1 MGYFGNLLKGSAG
14 SLVQGAFG
22 SLGDNLGISDIARSK
37 KAQAELMEKQYEM
50 NERAANNAYA
60 RTLKMYERQ
69 LQDNSASAQRQ
80 RLEEAGLNVGLM
92 YGAAGGGAGAAGSA
106 TTTPQAAGHGA
117 GSGAALHQTGTIDPA
132 AVAGVRE
139 IESRAKLNESLAK
152 KAEAET
158 VESGAS
164 KGKIEAETKTINE
177 LRTWIT
183 ADAKEKAKSQWI
195 DNVVKEIANEY
206 TEEDWEGLTEL
217 ESKDAETGFEIAIK
231 KNAPIYN
238 SLMADAIKKWK
249 EVSKIGSEA
258 ERAAAEAA
266 LLDKKNQ
273 YYLFELALAVQKN
286 DVEEQKAS
294 AMQIAANANAKDVD
308 FRHGIRV
315 NWKTILQ
322 AALDIHGAITGG
334 VRAAA
339 GIAQA
344 MM

>member
-1 MGYFGNLLKGSAG
+1 MGYFGNLLKGSVG

-106 TTTPQAAGHGA
+106 TTTPQAAGQGA
-117 GSGAALHQTGTIDPA
+117 GSGASLHQTRTIDPA

-152 KAEAET
+152 KAEADAA
-158 VESGAS
+158 ESGAS
-164 KGKIEAETKTINE
+164 KGKIEAETKTIDE
-177 LRTWIT
+177 LRTWVT
-183 ADAKEKAKSQWI
+183 ADARERAKSQWI
-195 DNVVKEIANEY
+195 DNVVKKIANEY
-206 TEEDWEGLTEL
+206 TDEDWDDLTAL
-217 ESKDAETGFEIAIK
+217 TFKDAETGFEMAIK

-238 SLMADAIKKWK
+238 SLLAEAVKKWT
-249 EVSKIGSEA
+249 EVSKIGSEG

-266 LLDKKNQ
+266 LLDKKNE
-273 YYLFELALAVQKN
+273 YYLFELALAIQRN
-286 DVEEQKAS
+286 DIEEQKAS
-294 AMQIAANANAKDVD
+294 SMQIAANANARDVD

-322 AALDIHGAITGG
+322 AMLEIHGAMTGGARAVAAITG
-334 VRAAA
+334 ALK
-339 GIAQA
+339 
-344 MM
+344 